1 MTTLTN
7 THITNFD
14 DKLQIY
20 YNTFLKPVTTYG
32 GLLEEVR
39 TIKSTGTN
47 NDKIVLPTESE
58 MVAPATV
65 YTTAQFSNFIRNIIN
80 FEIKNFDTLDN
91 TGSQMNFVK
100 NTPDANGAVY
110 AFNDNIKTHII
121 ETLKVINVFVDI
133 LEAYKFCIKNN
144 NANDSNIPHT
154 GYTSQM
160 LINRIELVSD
170 TSRFYDNGTMY
181 PSKFDYKN
189 VGYIRNLNGD
199 GAASPPKTVLYLSI
213 ESFYTGM
220 SAPYNYDNCFDKSK
234 ESGSGAMVNEI
245 DNTTKFFP
253 DSSRTDPITP
263 ITLSNFQYARQAYN
277 GKPSEDPTLS
287 GLTLDERNK
296 ALVKSLLKTLLNLDP
311 IYRDTSVKALYY
323 YYKFVQLYSTLI
335 INASNVMYANVEV
348 SGTNPKRIETRNMTT
363 KNTERRVSGIEITN
377 SVAGRDYIPTSPA
390 IEFALTIAAA
400 PASGTTAAATCT
412 VTDYSITKGTNI
424 VSITT
429 PGKGYLTAPSVI
441 ATATKT
447 AAVAEVAAST
457 GKAKVDAKPE
467 IPAAQAS
474 FKATI
479 VPIAIEDTATTQDYN
494 LVKMQNVMLDITN
507 TLTDIT
513 TTDLASVAETLD
525 LEITTT
531 DSSTPASVSSSTDF
545 DKKVVINITNPTKYS
560 SLKTLNNAQDLVK
573 DYIIYDKK
581 NKQYYFILKVMDN
594 AANNFKITIDAVFED
609 KDLPSQEKRDK
620 TILFRD
626 ATKIPIVPTFTDAS
640 PSINIPS
647 TDAYLVI
654 IKKDINAHKDE
665 YITNREVVYKLDE
678 NIKFN
683 TTKVEH
689 HKNLYETQ
697 YNKNV
702 FLNRQIISY
711 TTIIGA
717 IILMLVAIN
726 LFNIEKQLVK
736 TISLASLG
744 AILLL
749 FAIYFISNITYI
761 EAFLSN
767 DANNPLYNASA
778 EYLNANSPIKASTSL
793 KKTAKILALKNEIDK
808 QNVKFIGFFEKIIIT
823 LPAADSA
830 DFYSEIKDV
839 ITNDR
844 DNKMYIDRMLEIN
857 KVQGTNDMDT
867 LKYEIEQNKLY
878 IIVLLVSSIVFITLY
893 NIYINYI
900 SNDKYLSLMLF
911 ICAIILIVIVSY
923 YIINSNRRVRTV
935 YKSIYWGPENS
946 VNF

>member
-1 MTTLTN
+1 MATLKN
-7 THITNFD
+7 THIDNFD

-20 YNTFLKPVTTYG
+20 YNTFLKTVTSHG
-32 GLLEEVR
+32 GLLDEVR
-39 TIKSTGTN
+39 TIKSTDTN
-47 NDKIVLPTESE
+47 KINLPTESE
-58 MVAPATV
+58 MVASTTV

-80 FEIKNFDTLDN
+80 FDIKNYDALNSSGTK
-91 TGSQMNFVK
+91 MNFVK
-100 NTPDANGAVY
+100 NTPDANAAAVY
-110 AFNDNIKTHII
+110 AFNDNIKLHII

-133 LEAYKFCIKNN
+133 LEAYKFCINN
-144 NANDSNIPHT
+144 NKADNAASIPHT
-154 GYTSQM
+154 GYISQM
-160 LINRIELVSD
+160 PINRIELVSD
-170 TSRFYDNGTMY
+170 TSRFYDSGTMY
-181 PSKFDYKN
+181 PSKSDYKN
-189 VGYIRNLNGD
+189 VGYIRNLNAD
-199 GAASPPKTVLYLSI
+199 GAASPQKTVLYLSI

-220 SAPYNYDNCFDKSK
+220 STPYNYDNCFDKSK
-234 ESGSGAMVNEI
+234 ESGSGVKEDVI
-245 DNTTKFFP
+245 TNTTKFFP
-253 DSSRTDPITP
+253 DSSRTAPTTP
-263 ITLSNFQYARQAYN
+263 ITLLNNVYSRQAYN
-277 GKPSEDPTLS
+277 GKLSEDPVALI
-287 GLTLDERNK
+287 GLTLDQRNM
-296 ALVKSLLKTLLNLDP
+296 ALVKSLLKTLFNLDP

-335 INASNVMYANVEV
+335 INASNVMYANVQV
-348 SGTNPKRIETRNMTT
+348 SGTNPKRIETRNMTN
-363 KNTERRVSGIEITN
+363 KYTERCVSGIEITN
-377 SVAGRDYIPTSPA
+377 PVAGRDYTPTSP
-390 IEFALTIAAA
+390 ITLTIAAA
-400 PASGTTAAATCT
+400 PASGTNAVATCT
-412 VTDYSITKGTNI
+412 ITGKKITKGTDI

-429 PGKGYLTAPSVI
+429 LGKGYLTAPTVT
-441 ATATKT
+441 ATATAT
-447 AAVAEVAAST
+447 AAVTAVPASAGVT
-457 GKAKVDAKPE
+457 KVDAADRVE
-467 IPAAQAS
+467 AVQAT
-474 FKATI
+474 FVATI
-479 VPIAIEDTATTQDYN
+479 VPIAIEDIATTQDNN
-494 LVKMQNVMLDITN
+494 LVKMQNVMLEITD
-507 TLTDIT
+507 TLSDIT
-513 TTDLASVAETLD
+513 TTDLVSATETQD

-531 DSSTPASVSSSTDF
+531 STPASVSRSTDF
-545 DKKVVINITNPTKYS
+545 KERVVINITNSSKYS
-560 SLKTLNNAQDLVK
+560 SLKTLNNAEDLVK

-581 NKQYYFILKVMDN
+581 NKQYYFILKVEDN
-594 AANNFKITIDAVFED
+594 AANDFKITIDAVFES

-647 TDAYLVI
+647 TDSYLVI
-654 IKKDINAHKDE
+654 IKKDINAHKGE
-665 YITNREVVYKLDE
+665 YITNREVVYNLDQ

-761 EAFLSN
+761 EAFLSS
-767 DANNPLYNASA
+767 DASLY
-778 EYLNANSPIKASTSL
+778 KASKEYITATSGI
-793 KKTAKILALKNEIDK
+793 TAENIKLDKILALKKEIDK